1 VDHWAASAL
10 PHQDLAV
17 ALRWS
22 LAGRHTRPGVY
33 GAPTGRDLL
42 VLGVSHYKVRDE
54 RVVEDVTVF
63 DELAMLRQLAGGL
76 GA

>member
-1 VDHWAASAL
+1 
-10 PHQDLAV
+10 
-17 ALRWS
+17 
-22 LAGRHTRPGVY
+22 
-33 GAPTGRDLL
+33 